1 MGVRITGLDTPF
13 GGVSW
18 EYTETA
24 KHGVQELF
32 YFLETKRLLT
42 NPVEMEIKSWCASS
56 AIEIKAKVA
65 ETLGKYDFN
74 LETVACLRSMTDA
87 CNSFL
92 DRLDAVPIEGIIYK
106 NSSGDWEDL
115 IFSNAMRTFRT
126 TFKEKIELLSTA
138 YNLKFAKNIP
148 D

>member
-1 MGVRITGLDTPF
+1 MCCRSIFPLILERLSLAENDF
-13 GGVSW
+13 ISNI
-18 EYTETA
+18 
-24 KHGVQELF
+24 ELIHA
-32 YFLETKRLLT
+32 
-42 NPVEMEIKSWCASS
+42 EI
-56 AIEIKAKVA
+56 
-65 ETLGKYDFN
+65 LGRYDFN
-74 LETVACLRSMTDA
+74 SEAAACLRSMVDA

-138 YNLKFAKNIP
+138 YNLKFAKTIP